1 VKNIKLSNNQ
11 GSRAQL
17 VPKAVRIRYLVDLGL
32 VKCVGRGVEN
42 ARRVHPSFIEEKL
55 VHIIAEVIMLID
67 VLARPLNGVGTREMR
82 HRLELCP
89 DPICNAE
96 VRLGGI
102 HGGDIL
108 CANAD
113 KPREVIRVVIPKHVA
128 LAQANVSVLCNT
140 GEE

>member
-1 VKNIKLSNNQ
+1 
-11 GSRAQL
+11 
-17 VPKAVRIRYLVDLGL
+17 
-32 VKCVGRGVEN
+32 
-42 ARRVHPSFIEEKL
+42 
-55 VHIIAEVIMLID
+55 MLID
-67 VLARPLNGVGTREMR
+67 VLARPLNGVGTRKMR

-128 LAQANVSVLCNT
+128 LAEANVSILCNT
-140 GEE
+140 GEERGIVDLNAAVNWVGFGPAPARVGGGDTIGRWDSVDHLIAAVE